1 MAKILCLVPLPPPIT
16 GAALASRQAVLALSR
31 QHDVTTLAYQRGTL
45 KTGTFSLG
53 QLFRVMRT
61 CWRILA
67 LRISGEHFDYVYHV
81 VSSSF
86 WGNLRDLAIWLSLGP
101 ALRRRTTVHLHGGIY
116 VNEIPMLPRVI
127 LSINR
132 SLIKSICGAI
142 ILGPSFRYLFDGLIS
157 ADRLHIIGNYV
168 EPELLLPLELLER
181 KYRDVRTVN
190 ILFLSNMLPQKGF
203 MELLEAYQAL
213 PPDLRARSRLRF
225 AGQFSDAGK
234 DADFRRRIA
243 GLPQVQYLG
252 PVVGLEK
259 RELLWSSHVFCL
271 PTYYLYE
278 GQPISILEAYAAG
291 LVVLA
296 TANGGIKDIFR
307 AGENGYWVNSPDSVK
322 VSKARL
328 TQALVTAITSIEEH
342 HAMGIRN
349 RAKAVNDHTI
359 NAFEERLLK

>member
-1 MAKILCLVPLPPPIT
+1 
-16 GAALASRQAVLALSR
+16 
-31 QHDVTTLAYQRGTL
+31 
-45 KTGTFSLG
+45 
-53 QLFRVMRT
+53 
-61 CWRILA
+61 
-67 LRISGEHFDYVYHV
+67 
-81 VSSSF
+81 
-86 WGNLRDLAIWLSLGP
+86 
-101 ALRRRTTVHLHGGIY
+101 
-116 VNEIPMLPRVI
+116 MLPGVI

-132 SLIKSICGAI
+132 SLIKSIQGAI
-142 ILGPSFRYLFDGLIS
+142 VLGPSFRHLFDGLLS
-157 ADRLHIIGNYV
+157 TDRLHIIGNYV

-234 DADFRRRIA
+234 DAEFRRRIA

-291 LVVLA
+291 AVVI
-296 TANGGIKDIFR
+296 TTENGGINDIFR
-307 AGENGYWVNSPDSVK
+307 AGENGYGVNIPNSVD
-322 VSKARL
+322 VSKERL
-328 TQALVTAITSIEEH
+328 TQALVAAITAIEEH
-342 HAMGIRN
+342 RAMGMGN
-349 RAKAVNDHTI
+349 RAKAEKDH
-359 NAFEERLLK
+359 ALSMFEDRIVKSVVGS